1 MLDRNPGTSGRM
13 YGSCLI
19 PVFFHSFVAYIA
31 SPGYARWLLLYHKK
45 RSSIKM
51 TPAIRPSTGLL
62 I

>member
-31 SPGYARWLLLYHKK
+31 SPGYARWFLLYHKK